1 VPEPRIDTP
10 EVASL
15 LDFSN
20 RVVAVT
26 GAGAGIGA
34 GIALR
39 FAEAGASVVIA
50 CRSNQ
55 SGAERVANTI
65 GERGGRARVHAGDLA
80 VEAEAERLVSAAVAG
95 FGGLDVVINNA
106 GSYPLHGLL
115 EMKEPEWRSV
125 IDANLTTVHLVT
137 QAVAR
142 WMVDAKRPG
151 AIVNIASIEAQNPA
165 TLHAH
170 YNAAKAGVVMHTRT
184 AAAELGR
191 HGIRVNSVSPGLIDR
206 EGLEDAW
213 PDGVSRYLASVPLS
227 RLGQPADIA
236 DACLFLASPAARWI
250 TGADLVVDGGV
261 LTSSV
266 Y

>member
-1 VPEPRIDTP
+1 MEIPSIT
-10 EVASL
+10 SL
-15 LDFSN
+15 LDFSG
-20 RVVAVT
+20 RAVVVS

-34 GIALR
+34 GIARR
-39 FAEAGASVVIA
+39 FAEAGACLVIA
-50 CRSNQ
+50 CRSNV
-55 SGAERVANTI
+55 SGAEAVARSITD
-65 GERGGRARVHAGDLA
+65 RGGRAVVHPGDLA
-80 VEAEAERLVSAAVAG
+80 SELEAERLVTACVAK
-95 FGGLDVVINNA
+95 FGGLDVVVNNA

-115 EMKEPEWRSV
+115 DMKEAEWHSV

-137 QAVAR
+137 QAAAR
-142 WMVDAKRPG
+142 WMAGQKRPG
-151 AIVNIASIEAQNPA
+151 AIVNVASIEARNPA
-165 TLHAH
+165 ALHAH

-206 EGLEDAW
+206 DGLSEAW
-213 PDGVSRYLASVPLS
+213 PDGVVRYLASAPLG

>member
-1 VPEPRIDTP
+1 VADPRVEAP
-10 EVASL
+10 AVLSL
-15 LDFSN
+15 LDFAG
-20 RVVAVT
+20 RVVVVT

-34 GIALR
+34 GIARR
-39 FAEAGASVVIA
+39 FAEAGASVVVA
-50 CRSNQ
+50 CRGNV
-55 SGAERVANTI
+55 SGADAVARGI
-65 GERGGRARVHAGDLA
+65 VDRGGRAVVHPGDLA
-80 VEAEAERLVSAAVAG
+80 SEAQAQRLVSVAVAKL
-95 FGGLDVVINNA
+95 GGLDVVVNNA

-115 EMKEPEWRSV
+115 EMKEAEWRSV
-125 IDANLTTVHLVT
+125 IDANLTTTHLVT
-137 QAVAR
+137 QAAAR
-142 WMVDAKRPG
+142 HLVEQKKPG
-151 AIVNIASIEAQNPA
+151 AIVNIASIEATNPA

-191 HGIRVNSVSPGLIDR
+191 HGIRVNSISPGLIDR
-206 EGLEDAW
+206 DGLAEAW
-213 PDGVSRYLASVPLS
+213 PDGVGRYLAAVPLA

>member
-1 VPEPRIDTP
+1 MLAMDVDDDGSVERGVGSVLAQAGRID
-10 EVASL
+10 A
-15 LDFSN
+15 
-20 RVVAVT
+20 VVNN
-26 GAGAGIGA
+26 AGIGGPWVPVEQLESSDWHRVLA
-34 GIALR
+34 TNLDSI
-39 FAEAGASVVIA
+39 FYTTKHCVAEL
-50 CRSNQ
+50 
-55 SGAERVANTI
+55 
-65 GERGGRARVHAGDLA
+65 RAR
-80 VEAEAERLVSAAVAG
+80 R
-95 FGGLDVVINNA
+95 
-106 GSYPLHGLL
+106 
-115 EMKEPEWRSV
+115 
-125 IDANLTTVHLVT
+125 
-137 QAVAR
+137 
-142 WMVDAKRPG
+142 G

-184 AAAELGR
+184 TAAELGR

-206 EGLEDAW
+206 DGLAGAW
-213 PDGVSRYLASVPLS
+213 PEGVARYLASAPLG